1 MAFTKQ
7 CADVTDKEFS
17 VTIPESNVA
26 LDSEKAV
33 SLGLVLNVLL
43 TNALKYGL
51 GADDETAISLNVGFD
66 DDQTVFQLKNNRI
79 ETRRVNK
86 IFSTSPGLR
95 LVQQLAVQLGAD
107 LTVEETADVYSATLT
122 LPI

>member
-1 MAFTKQ
+1 M
-7 CADVTDKEFS
+7 
-17 VTIPESNVA
+17 TIPESNVA